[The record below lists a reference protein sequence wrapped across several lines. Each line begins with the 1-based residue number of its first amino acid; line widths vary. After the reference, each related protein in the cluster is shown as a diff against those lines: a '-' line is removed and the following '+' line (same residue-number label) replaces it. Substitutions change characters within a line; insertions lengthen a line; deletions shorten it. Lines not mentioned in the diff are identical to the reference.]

1 MANIP
6 PFSGV
11 GNDLTNPIT
20 PADYVNEIQ
29 DNFAKCRDEILGLD
43 TRIAAIT
50 GPLTTVNMSRRV
62 IATPID
68 VLVPATDGL
77 LLVDTTGGAAT
88 LTLPLASSA
97 PPDNK
102 LRVYYIQQTAGANR
116 LSVVCTGP
124 DVFPNG
130 ASKIVLPATS
140 GGGMWVGVW
149 NDGAGD
155 DKWIYGPVAQSF
167 VQMTHG
173 LPAIPAAT
181 FLFPIFYTPPWAT
194 LVDNL
199 NDAFFTATPG
209 VALITSLVDQ
219 DVFISYRFSIDSTGG
234 AAYTIATGLSVNGVA
249 VADSI
254 MVNQKAANAD
264 IAVQSNVRKL
274 HLNAGDTVVPWV
286 THAGLTGNLI
296 GADVS
301 IWAAT

>member
-1 MANIP
+1 MANTP

-11 GNDLTNPIT
+11 GNDLSNPIT

-29 DNFAKCRDEILGLD
+29 DNFTKIKDEVLGNYS
-43 TRIAAIT
+43 RIVAVT

-77 LLVDTTGGAAT
+77 LLADTSGGVAT
-88 LTLPLASSA
+88 LTLPLAASA

-116 LSVVCTGP
+116 LTVACTGP
-124 DVFPNG
+124 DTFPNG

-155 DKWIYGPVAQSF
+155 DQWIYGPAAQSF

-181 FLFPIFYTPPWAT
+181 FPFPVFYTPPWAN

-219 DVFISYRFSIDSTGG
+219 DVFLSYRFSIDSTGG
-234 AAYTIATGLSVNGVA
+234 ASYTIATGISVNGVA
-249 VADSI
+249 VANSI
-254 MVNQKAANAD
+254 VVNQKAASVD
-264 IAVQSNVRKL
+264 IAVQSNTRKL
-274 HLNAGDTVVPWV
+274 HLNAGDTVAPWV
-286 THAGLTGNLI
+286 TQAGLTGNLI